1 MKSLLRF
8 AAACSIMTYSVLP
21 VVAQDD
27 RLEVVATFSIIGDF
41 AREVGGDRIS
51 LRTLVG
57 PNGDSHVYEPKPAD
71 AIALARA
78 DVVLVNGLL
87 FEGFLS
93 RLVEA
98 SGTTAP
104 VVELTEGAAI
114 INDPLGGHYDFVNGE
129 AIFHAAPFDPHAWH
143 SVANARVYVENIAD
157 AFCAADPAGC
167 PIYETNAAAY
177 LNELA
182 VLDAEVRET
191 LAAIPEDRRVVVV
204 AHNAFRYFAEAYG
217 VTFLSPQGVST
228 ESEASAA
235 DVAGLVREIRERRAV
250 AVFAENIADARLVE
264 QIAAE
269 AGLPL
274 GGTLYSDALSDA
286 DGPAPTYLD
295 LVRHNVSTITAAIA
309 AN

>member
-1 MKSLLRF
+1 MKSLLSF
-8 AAACSIMTYSVLP
+8 AAVCAVITFYVLP

-27 RLEVVATFSIIGDF
+27 KLAVVATFSIIGDF
-41 AREVGGDRIS
+41 AREVGGDRIA

-98 SGTTAP
+98 SGTAAP
-104 VVELTEGAAI
+104 IIELTAGARI
-114 INDPLGGHYDFVNGE
+114 IDDPLGGHYHFVDGQ
-129 AIFHAAPFDPHAWH
+129 AIFHAEPHDPHAWQ
-143 SVANARVYVENIAD
+143 SIDNARVYVENIQQ
-157 AFCAADPAGC
+157 AFCTADVAGC
-167 PIYETNAAAY
+167 SVYEANAAAY
-177 LNELA
+177 LVELSA
-182 VLDAEVRET
+182 LDAEVSQ
-191 LAAIPEDRRVVVV
+191 AISAIPEDRRVVVV

-235 DVAGLVREIRERRAV
+235 DVAGLVREIRERRAA

-269 AGLPL
+269 AGLRL
-274 GGTLYSDALSDA
+274 GGTLYSDALSEP
-286 DGPAPTYLD
+286 DGLAPTYLD
-295 LVRHNVSTITAAIA
+295 LVRHNTSTITAAIA